1 MATMKIS
8 ELHKLACAT
17 TMLVEQQFSK
27 KCVTSTFSI
36 DANADEATTT
46 GFTITVRTES
56 ALTALDATQ
65 EGTALYVHV
74 RSDTFIRDLSK
85 VVKEAKCLLDN
96 QSIIISKG
104 GTAVKRYE
112 KNHVVKNISA
122 RALYEMMFARE

>member
-1 MATMKIS
+1 MATIKIN

-36 DANADEATTT
+36 DTNADEATTT

-56 ALTALDATQ
+56 ALTTLDATQ

-74 RSDTFIRDLSK
+74 RSDTFIHDLSK

-122 RALYEMMFARE
+122 RALYDLMFARE

>member
-1 MATMKIS
+1 MATIKIS

-36 DANADEATTT
+36 DTDADEATTT
-46 GFTITVRTES
+46 GFTITVRAES
-56 ALTALDATQ
+56 TLTTLDVTQ
-65 EGTALYVHV
+65 EGTVLYVHV
-74 RSDTFIRDLSK
+74 RSDTFMRDLSK

-104 GTAVKRYE
+104 GTAIKRYE
-112 KNHVVKNISA
+112 KNHVVKNVSA
-122 RALYEMMFARE
+122 RALYDMMFARE

>member
-122 RALYEMMFARE
+122 RALYEMAFVRE

>member
-1 MATMKIS
+1 MATIKIS

-36 DANADEATTT
+36 DTNADEATTT

-56 ALTALDATQ
+56 TLTTLDATQ

-74 RSDTFIRDLSK
+74 RSDIFMRDLSK

-122 RALYEMMFARE
+122 RALYDIMFASE

>member
-1 MATMKIS
+1 MATIKIS

-56 ALTALDATQ
+56 ALTTLDATQ

-122 RALYEMMFARE
+122 RALYDLMFARE